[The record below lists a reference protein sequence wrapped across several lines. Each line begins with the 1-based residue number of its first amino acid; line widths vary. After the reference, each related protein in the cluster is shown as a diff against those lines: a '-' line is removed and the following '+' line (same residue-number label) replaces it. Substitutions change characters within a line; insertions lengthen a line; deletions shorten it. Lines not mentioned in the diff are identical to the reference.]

1 MDYEFVVEYYVND
14 VQLLLLYVLMRAYV
28 DEIVMYSVY
37 NNDADDDDKVYV
49 VENDIEMKM
58 DDQAMVVDIVLLRFV
73 VDLLLHDVKVM
84 VVNVLIQTKNFKL
97 N

>member
-1 MDYEFVVEYYVND
+1 
-14 VQLLLLYVLMRAYV
+14 MRAYV

>member
-1 MDYEFVVEYYVND
+1 M
-14 VQLLLLYVLMRAYV
+14 

>member
-1 MDYEFVVEYYVND
+1 
-14 VQLLLLYVLMRAYV
+14 
-28 DEIVMYSVY
+28 MYSVY

>member
-1 MDYEFVVEYYVND
+1 MDYEFVVGYYVND
-14 VQLLLLYVLMRAYV
+14 VLLLLLYVLMKAYV
-28 DEIVMYSVY
+28 DEIVMCSVY
-37 NNDADDDDKVYV
+37 NNDKVYV